1 MRLVFQIYVQ
11 ALFSFYDGEFKGI
24 PTVMIGQ
31 NLCVNQ
37 HYYWQNNVSSWYRQ
51 GTDP

>member
-11 ALFSFYDGEFKGI
+11 ALFSFYDGEVNGI

-31 NLCVNQ
+31 NKRKAVLRYLV
-37 HYYWQNNVSSWYRQ
+37 WFDR
-51 GTDP
+51 GA